1 MKTYRTPLSVGEEE
15 IESVNE
21 FPYLGLQIESSGRV
35 MLDVERQI
43 AQASKAF
50 GALNE
55 ISLFGPRPE
64 GHHKTQ
70 SVPSLH
76 AVCTPL
82 RVRVL
87 DTIEERS
94 EEARFIPQQ
103 MCENHLGHYQQAAV
117 EPTDNITRDKTKV
130 G

>member
-1 MKTYRTPLSVGEEE
+1 MIQVLEE
-15 IESVNE
+15 ISP
-21 FPYLGLQIESSGRV
+21 FGL
-35 MLDVERQI
+35 
-43 AQASKAF
+43 
-50 GALNE
+50 
-55 ISLFGPRPE
+55 RPE
-64 GHHKTQ
+64 SHHKMQ

-87 DTIEERS
+87 DTIEEGS
-94 EEARFIPQQ
+94 EEARFNPQQ
-103 MCENHLGHYQQAAV
+103 MCQNHLGHYQQTAV